1 MVVPP
6 DHYSNYSPTYPL
18 NDPILN
24 GTSNGFD
31 GGLISFNLTIWLAI
45 SAFTAVAWYNV
56 AELNVSVFMTF
67 KRRRGLYFWSLIV
80 SSWGVLLHSLG
91 FVLKFF
97 NVITSDP
104 LSNTIITLGWWSMVT
119 GQSLVLYSRLHLV
132 VKERRIERGVLLMIV
147 WNAITLH
154 IPTTVLTYGSKWN
167 AHFRDGFTY
176 MEKIQMTLFC
186 LQEFIISGVY
196 LWATVRLLRPVYR
209 RRTRSVMMQLIWI
222 NVLIIGMDLVLLGFE
237 YADQYEVEA
246 TLKPMVYSIKL
257 KLEFAVL
264 NQLMRLAN
272 SASNPTNFSLH
283 DHSGERPES
292 PRRSNQPLAYIKRVL
307 NGHHESPEE
316 TSSTLHPTINDMS
329 SPTIDTNH
337 FPRSMSNATGLS
349 ASGFSNTTTK
359 NGKTNGLGVWVP
371 DLDRHAALSG
381 AQLEIAASEARGR
394 ASSVSTLYNNPAA
407 FVAPSRPRFRDPLDP
422 LSTINSTLTSPLDE
436 QEEHNYFHHDSS
448 RRDSESGSISPT
460 TREPPALAPA
470 PATTPAPTAASGLQ
484 RTKTF
489 PTLSPKKTGAALELP
504 DPELLRPTRPSVS
517 DWKDWSESESER
529 GLSAHELAANRLF
542 NRSKLKEANRVAKE
556 RVKEW
561 DVRNERNTEIQMGRG
576 GEGKGMG
583 MDFMTSAL

>member
-6 DHYSNYSPTYPL
+6 DYYSPDYPVY
-18 NDPILN
+18 NPMLN

-31 GGLISFNLTIWLAI
+31 GGLIAFNLTIWMAI
-45 SAFTAVAWYNV
+45 AAFTAVALYNV

-67 KRRRGLYFWSLIV
+67 KRRRGLYFWSLII
-80 SSWGVLLHSLG
+80 SSWGVLFHSLG
-91 FVLKFF
+91 FLFKFF

-104 LSNTIITLGWWSMVT
+104 LSNTIITIGWWSMVT

-132 VKERRIERGVLLMIV
+132 VKERRIERGVLLMII

-154 IPTTVLTYGSKWN
+154 IPTTTLTYGAKWN
-167 AHFRDGFTY
+167 DNFRIGFSY
-176 MEKIQMTLFC
+176 MEKIQMSIFC
-186 LQEFIISGVY
+186 IQEFIISGVY

-222 NVLIIGMDLVLLGFE
+222 NVLIIAMDLLLLGFE
-237 YADQYEVEA
+237 YADQYEIEA

-272 SASNPTNFSLH
+272 SASNPTNFSMH
-283 DHSGERPES
+283 DHSRERPKS
-292 PRRSNQPLAYIKRVL
+292 PGHHSKPLAYLTRVL
-307 NGHHESPEE
+307 AGHHESPDE
-316 TSSTLHPTINDMS
+316 TSSTLHPTINDLS
-329 SPTIDTNH
+329 SPTVDTNN
-337 FPRSMSNATGLS
+337 FPRSMSNATGPS
-349 ASGFSNTTTK
+349 VGGFSAVTTK
-359 NGKTNGLGVWVP
+359 NAKTNGLSVWVP
-371 DLDRHAALSG
+371 DLDRHASLSG
-381 AQLEIAASEARGR
+381 AQLQIAASEARGR

-407 FVAPSRPRFRDPLDP
+407 FVTPPQRVRDPLDP

-436 QEEHNYFHHDSS
+436 EPEEEHDYFHQDHS
-448 RRDSESGSISPT
+448 RRNSDSESISPT
-460 TREPPALAPA
+460 TRERPTLPPPTVAECAAP
-470 PATTPAPTAASGLQ
+470 PTASVLQ
-484 RTKTF
+484 RTKTL
-489 PTLSPKKTGAALELP
+489 PTHASRRPAATLELP

-529 GLSAHELAANRLF
+529 GLGPQELAANRLF

-561 DVRNERNTEIQMGRG
+561 DVRNEKNTGIEMGRG
-576 GEGKGMG
+576 GEGKGIG